1 MPGGRTPNI
10 LPLGNCTIT
19 DASCIGRYLT
29 AQGKINNVLLSQTI
43 VLSLNARMNE
53 GVLNDLPIDYGW
65 LATRAKDGCG
75 EDAEPVECT
84 VGGGAIKSWLMN
96 KNVVD
101 YLTDFGTQDADVS
114 DLIALANDVL
124 GGVLIPG
131 QAGANGNIVPSYS
144 DVNKAV
150 DVINNAFDGC
160 RVGIGY
166 FDCAKNCDNLNLPC
180 EVLLPLPIAGTKVG
194 TVENQLKSSVFPN
207 PYSDAVSLRIKSPVS
222 GLATIEFYDATGTRL
237 FTKSQYVIANTET
250 SVQLKGLISSTS
262 LHYKVNVGSYR
273 TTGTAVRLR

>member
-1 MPGGRTPNI
+1 MPGGRAANI
-10 LPLGNCTIT
+10 LPLGDCEIT
-19 DASCIGRYLT
+19 DPSCIGRYLT

-43 VLSLNARMNE
+43 VLSLNARMND

-84 VGGGAIKSWLMN
+84 LGGGQVKSWLMN

-101 YLTDFGTQDADVS
+101 YLTDFGAEDADVS
-114 DLIALANDVL
+114 DLIALANDLL

-131 QAGANGNIVPSYS
+131 QVGANGNTVPSYS
-144 DVNKAV
+144 DVNNAV

-160 RVGIGY
+160 RQGIGY

-180 EVLLPLPIAGTKVG
+180 VSLVPLSITATKVG
-194 TVENQLKSSVFPN
+194 TVETQLISSVYPN

-222 GLATIEFYDATGTRL
+222 GMAVIEFYDATGTRL
-237 FTKSQYVIANTET
+237 FTKSQYVVANTET
-250 SVQLKGLISSTS
+250 SVQLKGLISSTT

-273 TTGTAVRLR
+273 TTGTALRLR

>member
-1 MPGGRTPNI
+1 
-10 LPLGNCTIT
+10 
-19 DASCIGRYLT
+19 
-29 AQGKINNVLLSQTI
+29 
-43 VLSLNARMNE
+43 MNE

-75 EDAEPVECT
+75 EDAEPLECT
-84 VGGGAIKSWLMN
+84 VGGGQVKSWLMN

-101 YLTDFGTQDADVS
+101 YLTDFGANSADVS
-114 DLIALANDVL
+114 DLITLANNLL

-131 QAGANGNIVPSYS
+131 QIGANGNVIPSYS
-144 DVNKAV
+144 DVNNAV

-160 RVGIGY
+160 RQGIGY
-166 FDCAKNCDNLNLPC
+166 FECAKNCDNLFLPC
-180 EVLLPLPIAGTKVG
+180 VTALPLTSAKVS
-194 TVENQLKSSVFPN
+194 TVENQLKSSVYPN
-207 PYSDAVSLRIKSPVS
+207 PYSDAVSLRINSPVS
-222 GLATIEFYDATGTRL
+222 GMATIEFYDATGTRL

-273 TTGTAVRLR
+273 TTGTALRLR